1 MKGLILAGGT
11 GSRLY
16 PSTLSTNK
24 HLLPVYD
31 KPLIYY
37 PLSTLLMAGC
47 KDIAIVSN
55 EAHLNSFQKLI
66 GDGSRFGATITFY
79 PQTSANGIVG
89 ALKSARNLNQ
99 DDSALVILGDNIF
112 FGGGIGGSFKSLKG
126 DTSASIW
133 VKKVHNPSDYGVL
146 TLDDENIPLEIVE
159 KPRNPNSN
167 LAITGLYYL
176 PQGFINLL
184 DKIEPSE
191 RNELEITDLIE
202 YFMKSKKLKVKHL
215 SRGTAWFDAGTPERL
230 FMASD
235 YVRIIQERSGE
246 IVGSPEEVSVRNGL
260 LPIQSFKE
268 ITNQMPESNYKES
281 LISIE
286 LLAKNE
292 FS

>member
-47 KDIAIVSN
+47 RDIAVVSN
-55 EAHLNSFQKLI
+55 EEHLKSFQKLI
-66 GDGSRFGATITFY
+66 GDGSRFGAQVTYF

-89 ALKSARNLNQ
+89 ALQSAKNLTDNS
-99 DDSALVILGDNIF
+99 SALVILGDNIF
-112 FGGGIGGSFKSLKG
+112 FGGGIGSSFKTLK
-126 DTSASIW
+126 DSTSASIW

-146 TLDDENIPLEIVE
+146 TLDGNDNPAEIVE
-159 KPRNPNSN
+159 KPINPNSN
-167 LAITGLYYL
+167 LAITGLYYF
-176 PQGFINLL
+176 PKGFIRLL
-184 DKIEPSE
+184 DKIEPSH

-202 YFMKSKKLKVKHL
+202 EFMNTKKLEVKYL

-230 FMASD
+230 FMAAD
-235 YVRIIQERSGE
+235 YVRIMQERSGE
-246 IVGSPEEVSVRNGL
+246 IVGSPEEVSVRNKL
-260 LPIQSFKE
+260 LSLQTYKE
-268 ITNQMPESNYKES
+268 ITKKMPESNYKES
-281 LISIE
+281 LLSIE
-286 LLAKNE
+286 LLAQGKLP
-292 FS
+292 